1 MKSDK
6 TKVLIFGLIFVIVVL
21 LGFVM
26 YSFVIKP
33 TFTGYVI
40 NAQNEGVQF
49 AVASIMQQAATCQ
62 PVPLTFGNQ
71 TINMIA
77 IGCPGTEE
85 IVKAIQQTQ
94 QPTG

>member
-1 MKSDK
+1 MRENKNK
-6 TKVLIFGLIFVIVVL
+6 TGLIIGILLLVIVALLVIVVYA
-21 LGFVM
+21 FV
-26 YSFVIKP
+26 VKP
-33 TFTGYVI
+33 AVTGYVV

-77 IGCPGTEE
+77 MECLPPELF
-85 IVKAIQQTQ
+85 QQQ
-94 QPTG
+94 AQPQ